1 VDILRNRIDIPK
13 GLYGITG
20 DNFANGKSN
29 YECVE
34 EMIKGGIKIVQYR
47 DKFKSTREKVEEAK
61 AIKKLCHKNNV
72 LFIVNDDVA
81 VAMLV
86 DADGVHVG
94 QDDMKPDDVRKL
106 IGINKIIGLS
116 THSEEQGMAA
126 YNNENVDYIGVGPI
140 FPTTTKDTAPVGL
153 EYLEFAVKNLH
164 LPFIAIGGIKE
175 YNIDEIIKRGAQRIC
190 LVSDIVG
197 AENICKKIINLNSK
211 ILKK

>member
-1 VDILRNRIDIPK
+1 MRNRKDIPE

-29 YECVE
+29 YQCVE

-47 DKFKSTREKVEEAK
+47 DKRKNSREKVEEAK
-61 AIKKLCHKNNV
+61 VIRELCKKNNV

-81 VAMLV
+81 IAMLV

-94 QDDMKPDDVRKL
+94 QEDMKPADVRKL
-106 IGINKIIGLS
+106 IGENKIIGLS
-116 THSEEQGMAA
+116 THSEEQGMEA
-126 YNNENVDYIGVGPI
+126 YNNEDVDYIGV
-140 FPTTTKDTAPVGL
+140 DTAPVGL
-153 EYLEFAVKNLH
+153 EYLEFAVKNLY
-164 LPFIAIGGIKE
+164 LPFIAIGGIKD
-175 YNIDEIIKRGAQRIC
+175 YNIDEIINRGAKRIC

-197 AENICKKIINLNSK
+197 AENICKKIIYLNNK

>member
-1 VDILRNRIDIPK
+1 MDILRNRIDIPK

-175 YNIDEIIKRGAQRIC
+175 YKIDEIIKRGAQRIC

>member
-29 YECVE
+29 YECIE

>member
-1 VDILRNRIDIPK
+1 MRNRIDIPK

-197 AENICKKIINLNSK
+197 AENICKKIINLSSK

>member
-1 VDILRNRIDIPK
+1 MRNRIDIPK

-153 EYLEFAVKNLH
+153 KYLEFAVKNLH

-175 YNIDEIIKRGAQRIC
+175 DNIDEIIKRGAQRIC

>member
-1 VDILRNRIDIPK
+1 LRNRIDIPK

>member
-1 VDILRNRIDIPK
+1 MRNRIDIPK

-29 YECVE
+29 YECIE

-175 YNIDEIIKRGAQRIC
+175 YNIDEILKRGAQRIC

>member
-1 VDILRNRIDIPK
+1 MRNRIDIPK

-116 THSEEQGMAA
+116 THSEEQGIAA

>member
-1 VDILRNRIDIPK
+1 MDILRNRIDIPK

-175 YNIDEIIKRGAQRIC
+175 DNIDEIIKRGAQRIC

>member
-1 VDILRNRIDIPK
+1 MRNRIDIPK

-29 YECVE
+29 YQCVE
-34 EMIKGGIKIVQYR
+34 EMIKGGIKIIQYR
-47 DKFKSTREKVEEAK
+47 DKKKSSKEKVEEVK
-61 AIKKLCHKNNV
+61 AIRELCRKNNV

-81 VAMLV
+81 IAMLV

-106 IGINKIIGLS
+106 IGVDKIIGLS
-116 THSEEQGMAA
+116 THSEEQGIAA

-164 LPFIAIGGIKE
+164 LPFIAIGGIKD
-175 YNIDEIIKRGAQRIC
+175 YNIDEIINRGAQRIC
-190 LVSDIVG
+190 LVSDILG
-197 AENICKKIINLNSK
+197 AENICKKIISLNNK

>member
-1 VDILRNRIDIPK
+1 MDILRNRIDIPK

-153 EYLEFAVKNLH
+153 KYLEFAVKNLH

-175 YNIDEIIKRGAQRIC
+175 DNIDEIIKRGAQRIC

>member
-1 VDILRNRIDIPK
+1 MRNRINIPK

-29 YECVE
+29 YQCVE
-34 EMIKGGIKIVQYR
+34 EMIKGGIKIIQYR
-47 DKFKSTREKVEEAK
+47 DKRKSSGEKIEEAK
-61 AIKKLCHKNNV
+61 AIRELCRKNNV

-81 VAMLV
+81 IAMLI

-106 IGINKIIGLS
+106 IGTDKIIGLS
-116 THSEEQGMAA
+116 THSEGQGMAA

-153 EYLEFAVKNLH
+153 EYLEFAVKNIH
-164 LPFIAIGGIKE
+164 MPFVAIGGIKD
-175 YNIDEIIKRGAQRIC
+175 YNINEIINRGAQRIC

-197 AENICKKIINLNSK
+197 AENICKKIIDLNKK

>member
-1 VDILRNRIDIPK
+1 MRNRIDIPK

-29 YECVE
+29 YQCVE
-34 EMIKGGIKIVQYR
+34 EMIKGGIKIIQYR
-47 DKFKSTREKVEEAK
+47 DKRKSSGEKVEEAK
-61 AIKKLCHKNNV
+61 AIRELCRKNNV

-81 VAMLV
+81 IAMLV

-106 IGINKIIGLS
+106 IGSNKIIGLS

-164 LPFIAIGGIKE
+164 MPFVAIGGIKD
-175 YNIDEIIKRGAQRIC
+175 YNINEIINRGAQRIC

-197 AENICKKIINLNSK
+197 AENIYKKIIDLNNK

>member
-1 VDILRNRIDIPK
+1 MRNRIDIPK

>member
-1 VDILRNRIDIPK
+1 MDILRNRIDIPK

-29 YECVE
+29 YECIE

>member
-1 VDILRNRIDIPK
+1 MRNRIDIPK

-86 DADGVHVG
+86 DADGVHIG

>member
-1 VDILRNRIDIPK
+1 MRNRIDIPK

-29 YECVE
+29 YECIE

-126 YNNENVDYIGVGPI
+126 YNNKNVDYIGVGPI

>member
-1 VDILRNRIDIPK
+1 MRNRIDIPK

-29 YECVE
+29 YQCVE
-34 EMIKGGIKIVQYR
+34 EMIKGGIKIIQYR
-47 DKFKSTREKVEEAK
+47 DKKKSSKEKVEEVK
-61 AIKKLCHKNNV
+61 AIRELCRKNNV
-72 LFIVNDDVA
+72 FFIVNDDVA
-81 VAMLV
+81 IAMLV

-106 IGINKIIGLS
+106 IGVDKIIGLS
-116 THSEEQGMAA
+116 THSEEQGIAA

-153 EYLEFAVKNLH
+153 EYLEFAVRNLH
-164 LPFIAIGGIKE
+164 LPFIAIGGIKD
-175 YNIDEIIKRGAQRIC
+175 YNIDEIINRGAQRIC
-190 LVSDIVG
+190 LVSDILG
-197 AENICKKIINLNSK
+197 AENICKKIISLNNK

>member
-1 VDILRNRIDIPK
+1 MRNRIDIPK

-86 DADGVHVG
+86 DADGEHVG

>member
-1 VDILRNRIDIPK
+1 MRNRIDIPK

-164 LPFIAIGGIKE
+164 LPFVAIGGIKE